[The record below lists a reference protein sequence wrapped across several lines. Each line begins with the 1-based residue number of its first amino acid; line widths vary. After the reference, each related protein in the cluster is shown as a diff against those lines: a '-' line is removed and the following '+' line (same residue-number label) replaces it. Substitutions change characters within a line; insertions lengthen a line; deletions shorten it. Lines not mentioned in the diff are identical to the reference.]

1 MIIAVVNQKGG
12 VGKTTVA
19 VNLAN
24 RLAQNARVL
33 LVDCDPQGDATSTCG
48 VEVTG
53 DMPTLNDVLAT
64 IAGGASASAVTRKAI
79 VSAGAEW
86 GFDIIPSNRALA
98 SRETDTALGRE
109 FRLQNALE
117 ALTGAYEH
125 IVLDCPPS
133 LGMMTSNALVAAD
146 MAVVVTHPRET
157 ATNGVA
163 EVFNTIHAVRGLY
176 NPKLQK
182 IAIVINEHIK
192 ARTNVT
198 EWVEALSEY
207 YGDYLIEDM
216 LPKHEHIARANSDHK
231 PIEAGKEECV
241 DNVFAQLTEK
251 CQQ

>member
-48 VEVTG
+48 IEVTG
-53 DMPTLNDVLAT
+53 GMNTLNDVLAA
-64 IAGGASASAVTRKAI
+64 IAGGASASLARKAI
-79 VSAGAEW
+79 VSAAEPW
-86 GFDIIPSNRALA
+86 GFDIIPANRALA
-98 SRETDTALGRE
+98 TRETDMALGRE
-109 FRLQNALE
+109 FRLQTALE
-117 ALTGAYEH
+117 GLTGTYEH

-163 EVFNTIHAVRGLY
+163 EVFNTISAVRGHY
-176 NPKLQK
+176 NPKLQH

-216 LPKHEHIARANSDHK
+216 LPKHEHIAKANSAHE
-231 PIEAGKEECV
+231 PIAVGKEECV
-241 DNVFAQLTEK
+241 DNVFTQLVNK
-251 CQQ
+251 CQH